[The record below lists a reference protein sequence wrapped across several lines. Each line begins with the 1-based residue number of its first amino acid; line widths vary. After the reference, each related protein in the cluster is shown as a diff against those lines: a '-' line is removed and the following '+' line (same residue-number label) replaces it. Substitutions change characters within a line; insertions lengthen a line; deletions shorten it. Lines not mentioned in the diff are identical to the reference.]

1 MIGASFATFRSD
13 RRFLLRIEIN
23 QKIVGKEEYVN
34 GEGVTGGTASMSE
47 NRRSANGCKAGQGRA
62 GQGRARG
69 EGGGVKGTS

>member
-1 MIGASFATFRSD
+1 M
-13 RRFLLRIEIN
+13 RIEIN

-62 GQGRARG
+62 GQGKGG

>member
-1 MIGASFATFRSD
+1 M
-13 RRFLLRIEIN
+13 RIEIN

-62 GQGRARG
+62 GQGKGGREHPKPPRLPQTTEASTREDCTG
-69 EGGGVKGTS
+69 E